1 MIGTEITKAEYLQ
14 ACNEKVRLDALQDQ
28 QDADAE
34 RLRLERERLAREE
47 AERLAIEQA
56 ERLAREEAER
66 LAREEAIR
74 VQQENAQWDAWY
86 NNLPIACKGGFSVGG
101 FTYKIDTSLR
111 KVYKKSNGSLGGTVI
126 GFTSGGINQ
135 ELGL

>member
-34 RLRLERERLAREE
+34 RLRLER
-47 AERLAIEQA
+47 

-135 ELGL
+135 ELGI

>member
-28 QDADAE
+28 QDAEAE
-34 RLRLERERLAREE
+34 RLRLER
-47 AERLAIEQA
+47 

-135 ELGL
+135 ELGI